1 MPATA
6 PQPIDE
12 GKLKAFMAQAVADLG
27 GGFTV
32 TLVRIGEQLGLYK
45 AMAGAGPLTAA
56 ELAER
61 TGTNERC
68 VREWL
73 NAQAAGGYVEYD
85 KASGRYTLPPEQ
97 ALALA
102 VDDSPAYLPGAHQ
115 IVRSVILDEAKIV
128 EAFRT
133 GKGLGWHEHCPDL
146 FQGTERFFRPNYLAH
161 LVSEWIPALERV
173 EAKLKE
179 GALVADVGCGH
190 GASTIILAQAYPKS
204 QFIGYDYHQPSVE
217 RARW

>member
-12 GKLKAFMAQAVADLG
+12 GKLNAFLAQAVADLG
-27 GGFTV
+27 GGFTI

-45 AMAGAGPLTAA
+45 AMAGAGPLTPG
-56 ELAER
+56 EVAER

-85 KASGRYTLPPEQ
+85 RSTGRYTLPPEQ

-102 VDDSPAYLPGAHQ
+102 VEDSPAYLPGAHQ
-115 IVRSVILDEAKIV
+115 VVRSVILDEAKIV

-133 GKGLGWHEHCPDL
+133 GKGLGWHEHSSDL
-146 FQGTERFFRPNYLAH
+146 FHGTERFA
-161 LVSEWIPALERV
+161 
-173 EAKLKE
+173 
-179 GALVADVGCGH
+179 
-190 GASTIILAQAYPKS
+190 
-204 QFIGYDYHQPSVE
+204 
-217 RARW
+217 ARITWLT